1 MKSHRKNGPRSLPQ
15 PAGRSKG
22 GTESG
27 RCPAPRQGAAPGPR
41 GFSRHRRS
49 SKTPLLEVKIKE
61 GGGMP
66 PPWETVFRRPRPG
79 IPWPDAPQQSLPPF
93 HRTLTTIHA
102 RKGQI
107 KTAFTRP
114 SQATTGKERNRLHAV
129 RLEWSIPHKSPWK
142 ANASPTPLETEC
154 SLNLRNRIRLSYET
168 LHEQLPEQ
176 RASIQGWD
184 PDIACPDTPIN
195 ARLNRHRAVEMTE
208 TKMHTNT
215 T

>member
-1 MKSHRKNGPRSLPQ
+1 MKSHRETGTRSLIR
-15 PAGRSKG
+15 PAVAKA

-27 RCPAPRQGAAPGPR
+27 LCPAPRRGSAPGPR

-49 SKTPLLEVKIKE
+49 SKTPLLEVKE

-93 HRTLTTIHA
+93 HRTLTTIRA

-114 SQATTGKERNRLHAV
+114 SQATTGKKRNRLHAV
-129 RLEWSIPHKSPWK
+129 RLEWSTPHKSPWK

-184 PDIACPDTPIN
+184 PNYKRSDTPTN

-208 TKMHTNT
+208 TKMYTNT